1 MRSEGGSGCAKAQ
14 ELSPEQQ
21 AAPGSLKA
29 EPDAGGKDDWNTYG
43 NGQVLM

>member
-1 MRSEGGSGCAKAQ
+1 VRSEGGSGCAKAQ

-21 AAPGSLKA
+21 AAPGLKA
-29 EPDAGGKDDWNTYG
+29 EPDAGGKDDWSYG